1 MYDKHLDIFLMVADC
16 GSFSKAA
23 EKVFISPN
31 AIIKQINLLEVD
43 LGITLFERSNHG
55 IRLTDA
61 GASIYHDAKR
71 MIRLSE
77 QAIQKAKQIEQAK
90 KQTIRVG
97 TSLLR
102 PCRTIVNLWAA
113 VSENYPGIELQIVP
127 FDDTYSEWL
136 NLLENL
142 GKNVDVVAGIYPSTL
157 WKRCCQVLKIT
168 DIPLCCAVS
177 RKNPLSAKNSLS
189 IKELYG
195 ETLLMVERGDTSY
208 IDALRNEIEEH
219 HPQIHIQDV
228 PSYDTKVF
236 NQCESSGCVMI
247 TISTWAELHPSLV
260 TIPCDWEYTVPYGIV
275 FSQQPSNL
283 VSEFIEAIRQ
293 HCMETGESEMKYYL
307 N

>member
-31 AIIKQINLLEVD
+31 AIIKQINLLETD
-43 LGITLFERSNHG
+43 LGVTLFERSNHG
-55 IRLTDA
+55 IKLTDA

-71 MIRLSE
+71 IINLSE

-90 KQTIRVG
+90 KQTIRIG

-102 PCRTIVNLWAA
+102 PCKTIVNLWAT

-127 FDDTYSEWL
+127 FDDTYNEWL

-142 GKNVDVVAGIYPSTL
+142 GKNIDVVAGIYPSTM
-157 WKRCCQVLKIT
+157 WKRRCQILKIT
-168 DIPLCCAVS
+168 DVPLCCAVS
-177 RKNPLSAKNSLS
+177 RKNPLSSKSSLS
-189 IKELYG
+189 IRDLYG

-208 IDALRNEIEEH
+208 IDALRDEIEKH
-219 HPQIHIQDV
+219 HPEIHIQDV
-228 PSYDTKVF
+228 SSYDTKVF
-236 NQCESSGCVMI
+236 NQCERSGCIMI

-260 TIPCDWEYTVPYGIV
+260 TIPCDWQYTVPYGIV

-283 VSEFIEAIRQ
+283 VSEFVEAIRQ
-293 HCMETGESEMKYYL
+293 HCIETGENEIKYYL
-307 N
+307 T

>member
-1 MYDKHLDIFLMVADC
+1 MYDKHLDTFLMTADC

-23 EKVFISPN
+23 EKLYISPN
-31 AIIKQINLLEVD
+31 AVIKQINLLESD
-43 LGITLFERSNHG
+43 LGVTLFERTNHG

-61 GASIYHDAKR
+61 GTSIYRDTKR
-71 MIRLSE
+71 IIRLSKE
-77 QAIQKAKQIEQAK
+77 AVQKAKQMERAGK
-90 KQTIRVG
+90 RTIRIG

-102 PCRTIVNLWAA
+102 PCKTIVDLWAP

-127 FDDTYSEWL
+127 FDDTYHEWL

-142 GKNVDVVAGIYPSTL
+142 GKDIDIVAGIYPSTM
-157 WKRCCQVLKIT
+157 WNRRCQILKIT

-189 IKELYG
+189 IKDLYG

-228 PSYDTKVF
+228 SSYDTKVF

-247 TISTWAELHPSLV
+247 TISTWAELHPSLI
-260 TIPCDWEYTVPYGIV
+260 TIPCEWKYTVPYGII
-275 FSQQPSNL
+275 FPQQTSGV
-283 VSEFIEAIRQ
+283 VSEFIEAIRRY
-293 HCMETGESEMKYYL
+293 CLIVSADRT
-307 N
+307 